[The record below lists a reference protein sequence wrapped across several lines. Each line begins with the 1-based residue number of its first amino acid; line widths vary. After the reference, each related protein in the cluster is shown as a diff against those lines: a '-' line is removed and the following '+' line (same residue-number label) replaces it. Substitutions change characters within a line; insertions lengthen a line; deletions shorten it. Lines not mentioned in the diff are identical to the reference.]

1 MRWTQLVRSE
11 WWLRVRLGNRWHDT
25 GTIAGPAID
34 TEGLSMSGTG
44 SSIWGS
50 GFHFGHAAGYSEGVT
65 KGLAEGLET
74 GRAEGFVDGLRS
86 GRVQGF
92 IGGALLT
99 LAVVEGGRRYYQW
112 KQRKLDDQL
121 AGVTS
126 ETALPAQQDQIS
138 QAGEAQDHSSR

>member
-1 MRWTQLVRSE
+1 MC
-11 WWLRVRLGNRWHDT
+11 
-25 GTIAGPAID
+25 
-34 TEGLSMSGTG
+34 GTG

-50 GFHFGHAAGYSEGVT
+50 GFHFGHAAGYSEGLAEGVA
-65 KGLAEGLET
+65 KGFAEGLET

-86 GRVQGF
+86 GRVQGI
-92 IGGALLT
+92 IGGTLLT

-126 ETALPAQQDQIS
+126 ETALPAQQDQTG
-138 QAGEAQDHSSR
+138 QAGEAQDHGSR